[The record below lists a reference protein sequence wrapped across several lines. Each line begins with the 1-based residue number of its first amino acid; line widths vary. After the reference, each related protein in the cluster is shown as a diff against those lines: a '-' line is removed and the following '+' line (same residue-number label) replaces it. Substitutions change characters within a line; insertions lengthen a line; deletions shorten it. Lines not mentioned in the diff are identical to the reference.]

1 MARKSLVTGAAG
13 FIGSQ
18 LVEALLDRG
27 DDVIGIDSFT
37 DYYPRAAK
45 DGNVARALASDRF
58 RLVEEDLN
66 ETDLSTVIADRD
78 VVYHLAAQ
86 AGVRAS
92 WGTEFDTYLFS
103 NVRATQRILETVKEH
118 SGVRVVYAS
127 SSSVYGD
134 TRQLPLSEDAP
145 TAPNSPYGATKLA
158 GEHLCQLYHANY
170 GVDVLSLRYF
180 TVYGPRQ
187 RPDMAFHRFIRAI
200 MEDRPLDIYGDGS
213 QSRDCTFVGDI
224 VQATL
229 LAGEADPSSRV
240 FNIGGGARRSLL
252 QNLELLQELLG
263 RKAQVR
269 HTPRARGDVSDTHA
283 DISRACRELGYEPKV
298 PLEDGLRQEIEWLCG
313 AVADQG

>member
-66 ETDLSTVIADRD
+66 ETDLTTVIADRD
-78 VVYHLAAQ
+78 VVYHLDAQ

-187 RPDMAFHRFIRAI
+187 RPDMAFHR
-200 MEDRPLDIYGDGS
+200 
-213 QSRDCTFVGDI
+213 
-224 VQATL
+224 
-229 LAGEADPSSRV
+229 
-240 FNIGGGARRSLL
+240 
-252 QNLELLQELLG
+252 
-263 RKAQVR
+263 
-269 HTPRARGDVSDTHA
+269 
-283 DISRACRELGYEPKV
+283 
-298 PLEDGLRQEIEWLCG
+298 
-313 AVADQG
+313 